1 MIHTA
6 NSKEHIMML
15 KRRNNPNRVLK
26 KIILKT
32 KNIQH
37 IRMTSMVGNRTKN
50 SISNTKSKGDFLTS
64 QQEVVV
70 LMEAQIY
77 QIIGAEE

>member
-1 MIHTA
+1 
-6 NSKEHIMML
+6 MM
-15 KRRNNPNRVLK
+15 
-26 KIILKT
+26 
-32 KNIQH
+32 
-37 IRMTSMVGNRTKN
+37 SMVGNRTKN

-70 LMEAQIY
+70 LMEAQIN